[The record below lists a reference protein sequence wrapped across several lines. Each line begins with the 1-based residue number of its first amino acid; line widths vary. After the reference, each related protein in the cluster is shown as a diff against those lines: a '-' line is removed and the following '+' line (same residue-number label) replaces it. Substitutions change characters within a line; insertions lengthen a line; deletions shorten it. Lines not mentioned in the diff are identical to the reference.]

1 MLPVHYRRATL
12 PSMNGLGA
20 FIMIIV
26 AAVLLALLGL
36 ALVRRTVPR
45 DRLARHIDAAGYV
58 YAVIGVIYAVI
69 LAQVVIAAW
78 QEYQDARAVAGD
90 EANAVLNLARLA
102 QVWSDE
108 DRERVEDALSAYAR
122 HVVDIEW
129 PTMAHSQF
137 DESSHTALLHDVWEA
152 VNEAGVRA
160 EGLDPVYAAS
170 LQQLDELDAARRSR
184 VLLGRDRLPE
194 AMTLT
199 LIIGAVVTVGFTYL
213 FAVED
218 GWIQGLM
225 TASLATLVA
234 LLLLLEYQLDTPY
247 EGVSAIGPTA
257 MELVRTEIDTGLGVI
272 GRQS

>member
-1 MLPVHYRRATL
+1 
-12 PSMNGLGA
+12 MNGLGA
-20 FIMIIV
+20 FIMLIV
-26 AAVLLALLGL
+26 AAVVLALLGL
-36 ALVRRTVPR
+36 VLVRRMVPR
-45 DRLARHIDAAGYV
+45 ERLARHIDVAGYV

-78 QEYQDARAVAGD
+78 QEYQDARAVADD

-102 QVWSDE
+102 QVWPDD
-108 DRERVEDALSAYAR
+108 DRIRVEDALSAYAQ
-122 HVVDIEW
+122 HVVEVEW
-129 PTMAHSQF
+129 PDMAQNEFEKSL
-137 DESSHTALLHDVWEA
+137 HTGLIHDLWRA

-160 EGLDPVYAAS
+160 ESLDPVYAAS
-170 LQQLDELDAARRSR
+170 LQQLDALDEARRSR
-184 VLLGRDRLPE
+184 MLLGRDRLPE

-199 LIIGAVVTVGFTYL
+199 LIIGAVITVGFSYL

-247 EGVSAIGPTA
+247 GGVSPIEPTA
-257 MELVRTEIDTGLGVI
+257 MELVRTEIDAGLGVI
-272 GRQS
+272 GGQS